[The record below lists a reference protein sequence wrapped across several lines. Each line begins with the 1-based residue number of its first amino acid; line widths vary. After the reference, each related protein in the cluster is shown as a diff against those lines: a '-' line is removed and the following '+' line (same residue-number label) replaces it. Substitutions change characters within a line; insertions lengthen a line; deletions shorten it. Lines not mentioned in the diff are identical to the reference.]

1 MERRPIGLFVK
12 GPGADQTRLEATGP
26 VHLELPSRDG
36 PAYNE
41 GVVVISNGETWI
53 MDSHGEEPDRN
64 AATAA
69 DSQEQAQAPSPR
81 YKPCND
87 ATGRVLPITPE
98 EQARNARAIAA
109 FVERMLAMPDED
121 PPGAWEE
128 AMRDLDAH
136 RPHRKLFEGMY

>member
-1 MERRPIGLFVK
+1 M
-12 GPGADQTRLEATGP
+12 DRLDEA
-26 VHLELPSRDG
+26 
-36 PAYNE
+36 
-41 GVVVISNGETWI
+41 
-53 MDSHGEEPDRN
+53 PDRD
-64 AATAA
+64 AATTA
-69 DSQEQAQAPSPR
+69 DPQEQVPSPSPR
-81 YKPCND
+81 YKPAND

-109 FVERMLAMPDED
+109 LVERMLAMPDED

>member
-1 MERRPIGLFVK
+1 M
-12 GPGADQTRLEATGP
+12 DRL
-26 VHLELPSRDG
+26 
-36 PAYNE
+36 
-41 GVVVISNGETWI
+41 
-53 MDSHGEEPDRN
+53 GEEPDLN

-69 DSQEQAQAPSPR
+69 DPQEQAPAPSPR
-81 YKPCND
+81 YKPAND
-87 ATGRVLPITPE
+87 ATGRILPITPE

-109 FVERMLAMPDED
+109 LVERMLAMPDED

>member
-1 MERRPIGLFVK
+1 VAE
-12 GPGADQTRLEATGP
+12 
-26 VHLELPSRDG
+26 
-36 PAYNE
+36 
-41 GVVVISNGETWI
+41 ISNGETWI
-53 MDSHGEEPDRN
+53 MDRLGEEPDRN
-64 AATAA
+64 AATTA
-69 DSQEQAQAPSPR
+69 DLQKQVPASSPR
-81 YKPCND
+81 YKPAND

-109 FVERMLAMPDED
+109 LVERMLAMPDED